1 MSINPKDFYIAVS
14 ISDLVMWKGD
24 EDVDCVG
31 NPFFIQ
37 ALNIL
42 EIHLDPVQFYFQY
55 VEELAIG
62 TGDVYL
68 YKQDLNGESIFAIN
82 LFKDVYDQLDI
93 ISFGIRTKK
102 NALDV
107 RVALRAFF
115 DSATYQ
121 VQYEEGNR
129 LVSVSS
135 LMDESKYPRKIDQN
149 SYVQNLVKI

>member
-14 ISDLVMWKGD
+14 ISDLVMWKGG
-24 EDVDCVG
+24 EDVECVG
-31 NPFFIQ
+31 NPFLIQ

-68 YKQDLNGESIFAIN
+68 YKQDLKGEGIFAIN

-93 ISFGIRTKK
+93 ISFG
-102 NALDV
+102 
-107 RVALRAFF
+107 
-115 DSATYQ
+115 
-121 VQYEEGNR
+121 
-129 LVSVSS
+129 
-135 LMDESKYPRKIDQN
+135 
-149 SYVQNLVKI
+149 